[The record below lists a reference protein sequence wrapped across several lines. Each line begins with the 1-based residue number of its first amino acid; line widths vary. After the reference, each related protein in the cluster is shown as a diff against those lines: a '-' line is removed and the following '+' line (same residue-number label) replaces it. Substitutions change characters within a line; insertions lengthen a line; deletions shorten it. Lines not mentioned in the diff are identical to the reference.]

1 VVYAL
6 VVKSVSR
13 GWKPPSDACSQVQPP
28 TVPYISIALSIA
40 MTIRG
45 EERDVPAG
53 LAPQEQRSPAGT
65 TFSTLARSQV
75 QAPAGLAPIIHQHL
89 SLAHCRRPGE
99 VGEEA
104 KEDNGIRHEQRGTVT
119 AFSVTAL
126 AQLQCRA
133 DFSPQEHL
141 AWVALWVN

>member
-1 VVYAL
+1 MP
-6 VVKSVSR
+6 SR
-13 GWKPPSDACSQVQPP
+13 RCRHLS
-28 TVPYISIALSIA
+28 YISIALRTT
-40 MTIRG
+40 MTIRV
-45 EERDVPAG
+45 EDRDVPAG
-53 LAPQEQRSPAGT
+53 LAPQEQRSPAGA

-89 SLAHCRRPGE
+89 SLAHCRRADE
-99 VGEEA
+99 VGKEA
-104 KEDNGIRHEQRGTVT
+104 KEDNDIRHEQRGPVT
-119 AFSVTAL
+119 AFSVAAL